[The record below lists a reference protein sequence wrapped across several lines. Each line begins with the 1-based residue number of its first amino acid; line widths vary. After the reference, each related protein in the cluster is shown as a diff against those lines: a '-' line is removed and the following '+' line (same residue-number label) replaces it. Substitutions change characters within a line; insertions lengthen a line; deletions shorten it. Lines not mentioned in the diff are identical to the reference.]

1 MSESDV
7 FRLHVTALDLK
18 FTLLVPGHRKISD
31 VKTQVTAAWGKYKAT
46 GLSIAH
52 ICNGEGFI
60 QDPAYT
66 VHSVFTQNDKVVVD
80 GGEIKDGSAASGT
93 ATQPLLASSAPA
105 AASAG
110 GALKRKLDGQLKR
123 PKRPPT
129 AYKMWAKSEGPQL
142 QANDSDVKL
151 KDVWGDLDDS
161 GKEPF
166 NTKHQEATEA
176 FNQKMELFKAQNVDE
191 NGKRLKRQKKERDPN
206 KPPPSA
212 YNLYVQSESKRL
224 EQENKIP
231 KKERFKAI
239 ASAWTGMDETKKA
252 VWHQKLAAAKTK
264 YDQAQ
269 GKASPPAEEE
279 DNDND
284 DNDDEDD
291 DDNDDNDDNDN
302 DDDGEDEGG
311 DDDNDDE
318 SDDDSD
324 DDDDDSEEETK
335 APPAPKSP
343 PPKATPKKA
352 DVKSEKKKN
361 KKAKEPK
368 VKEEDKAKKKTK
380 KSGKSKKKEQSA

>member
-1 MSESDV
+1 MPGPENEV

-31 VKTQVTAAWGKYKAT
+31 VKTEVTTAWSKYKAT

-60 QDPAYT
+60 QDPDYT

-80 GGEIKDGSAASGT
+80 GGEIKDGAAPSNGQSSASAAD
-93 ATQPLLASSAPA
+93 
-105 AASAG
+105 SAG
-110 GALKRKLDGQLKR
+110 GALKRKSDGQMKR

-129 AYKMWAKSEGPQL
+129 AYKLWAKAEGAHL
-142 QANDSDVKL
+142 LANDKDVKL
-151 KDVWGDLDDS
+151 KDVWGDLDDGS
-161 GKEPF
+161 KEPYM
-166 NTKHQEATEA
+166 TRHQEATDA
-176 FNQKMELFKAQNVDE
+176 FNQKMGLFKAQNVDE

-231 KKERFKAI
+231 KKDRFKTI
-239 ASAWTGMDETKKA
+239 ANAWSSMDDTKKT
-252 VWHQKLAAAKTK
+252 VWHKKLAAAKTK

-269 GKASPPAEEE
+269 ENTGPPAEEE
-279 DNDND
+279 E
-284 DNDDEDD
+284 EDD
-291 DDNDDNDDNDN
+291 DDNDDDD
-302 DDDGEDEGG
+302 DDDGDGDGDGEGEG
-311 DDDNDDE
+311 E
-318 SDDDSD
+318 GEGEGDDSD
-324 DDDDDSEEETK
+324 DDSNDDSDDEEEEEEAK
-335 APPAPKSP
+335 APPAPKTP
-343 PPKATPKKA
+343 PPKVVAPKA

-368 VKEEDKAKKKTK
+368 VKDEEKTKKKSK